1 MGIKKLT
8 GLMDTSSQPRSRT
21 IHKFGSPSSIS
32 LFAAAAAAAAHSFF
46 FFFFLLVQVG
56 QCLGGGGCQRLAV
69 LPLS

>member
-21 IHKFGSPSSIS
+21 IHKFGPLLS
-32 LFAAAAAAAAHSFF
+32 LFAAAAAAAHSFFF